1 MTGVD
6 YPVSIVRDLE
16 YDAPGDVPLRA
27 DLYLPAGAGP
37 RVPVVIWIHG
47 GGWRFGSRRVAPD
60 LSRFFARRGFAMAA
74 IDYRSSARARFP
86 AQIEDVK
93 TAIRWLRSQAAEYGL
108 DGQRIGLLG
117 ASAGGH
123 LAALAALSPPG
134 TFEPPGAPYAAHA
147 GGVQAVVAGYAP
159 SDFLQMDAHRPP
171 AGTISADPE
180 TLRLPRG
187 VTRAAQ
193 PDSFESLLL
202 GAPIESCPD
211 RVRQAN
217 PLAYAGADA
226 PPFLLLHGG
235 SDTTV
240 PLHQSEILF
249 DALAAHGTDVT
260 LCVID
265 GLGHGFLN
273 RTHLDDGPTRRMTVR
288 QAAQAGREQAVQPVF
303 PLIEAFFRRHLAAGT
318 PAGRNAAAVPADPA

>member
-6 YPVSIVRDLE
+6 YPVSIVPDLE
-16 YDAPGDVPLRA
+16 YAAPGGVPLLA
-27 DLYLPAGAGP
+27 DLYLPVGAGSL
-37 RVPVVIWIHG
+37 VPIVVWLHG
-47 GGWRFGSRRVAPD
+47 GGWRFGNRRVAPD
-60 LSRFFARRGFAMAA
+60 LSRFFARRGLAVAA
-74 IDYRSSARARFP
+74 IDYRSSARALFP

-93 TAIRWLRSQAAEYGL
+93 TAIRWLRCHAAAHGL
-108 DGQRIGLLG
+108 DGGRIGLLG

-134 TFEPPGAPYAAHA
+134 AFEPPGAPYAAHA
-147 GGVQAVVAGYAP
+147 GRVQAVVAGYAP

-171 AGTISADPE
+171 DGTPSADPE

-187 VTRAAQ
+187 IARAAD

-202 GAPIESCPD
+202 GAPIESCRE
-211 RVRQAN
+211 RVREAN
-217 PLAYAGADA
+217 PLAYASAGA

-235 SDTTV
+235 SDATV

-249 DALAAHGTDVT
+249 DALAARDNDVT

-273 RTHLDDGPTRRMTVR
+273 RTHLDDGPPRRMVMRR
-288 QAAQAGREQAVQPVF
+288 QVPGADQRVAHQVQPVF
-303 PLIEAFFRRHLAAGT
+303 PTIEAFFRAHLAACL
-318 PAGRNAAAVPADPA
+318 PAAHDPAAVPR